1 MIRSFSVKMMIRIVT
16 FKRKKTKLLC
26 LINKILTL
34 IINKKD
40 NVHLIN
46 YLIVYKNFFIN
57 N

>member
-1 MIRSFSVKMMIRIVT
+1 MIRSFGVKMMIRIVT
-16 FKRKKTKLLC
+16 FQRKKTKLLC
-26 LINKILTL
+26 LINKILAL

>member
-40 NVHLIN
+40 NTHLIN